1 MTVDEDADYVL
12 VARGVQQDL
21 RRLLLRRL
29 PVGFDL
35 HDDVADELTA
45 LAAADRMLISDESGA
60 GAPQQYVSLATLK
73 SYLLDLF
80 DLHDDVPDEM
90 TAAADADRM
99 LISDESADGDPQK
112 WISIQTLSN
121 SLGALHSEKLP
132 DEFVLNT
139 MAEVTVT
146 HNLGRVPLGFEPFL
160 VNKIAQGLF
169 SPGDELYL
177 PRGDASTSSQDWY
190 GLFVYELTTT
200 DFKVR
205 IHTDSNGLIPTR
217 VPTGSGSSVTD
228 LQLANWR
235 WRLTIWG

>member
-112 WISIQTLSN
+112 WITVENFLSG
-121 SLGALHSEKLP
+121 LMRVKRLP
-132 DEFVLNT
+132 DEIPAFPK
-139 MAEVTVT
+139 AVTTIT
-146 HNLGRVPLGFEPFL
+146 HNAGWVP
-160 VNKIAQGLF
+160 QGLGSRLICKQDDLLF
-169 SPGDELYL
+169 SVGNEIIDTA
-177 PRGDASTSSQDWY
+177 GIW
-190 GLFVYELTTT
+190 
-200 DFKVR
+200 
-205 IHTDSNGLIPTR
+205 DSNKGILIYDATNTTIT
-217 VPTGSGSSVTD
+217 VQHDFTNFNTYQKGGVATSGP
-228 LQLANWR
+228 LNLLR
-235 WRLTIWG
+235 WALGLTIWG